1 MPQLTAEA
9 WTAWGGALAV
19 AVALLQLALHRRLDL
34 GGLTLATGTVLWI
47 ASEGGEALAGWL
59 CAAALVAGLAWWRG
73 VRRGVGRPELTGA
86 VGVVSVLALLAPL
99 WVVPLL
105 PAVQPDQVAGAGA
118 GVVALAGAVS
128 VLLATERRGLVG
140 QRTYHWREVPID
152 GPTGR
157 SGEGA

>member
-59 CAAALVAGLAWWRG
+59 CAAALVAFNILRVW
-73 VRRGVGRPELTGA
+73 L
-86 VGVVSVLALLAPL
+86 VS
-99 WVVPLL
+99 
-105 PAVQPDQVAGAGA
+105 
-118 GVVALAGAVS
+118 
-128 VLLATERRGLVG
+128 LVEMEKFKTI
-140 QRTYHWREVPID
+140 R
-152 GPTGR
+152 
-157 SGEGA
+157 